1 MVANNI
7 YLDKIQDYKNIFT
20 YCDYIQKDWSNIFS
34 QESPLIIDLGCGAGQ
49 YLLEKASNFPNY
61 NYIGIETRFK
71 RLVKAAKKLQKN
83 FISNVFLLQ
92 RKVVLLSEF
101 FQPELIE
108 GIIINFPDPWQKKR
122 QQKHRLITTAFLND
136 VASILKKN
144 GSLSLKT
151 DHCDYFLSVK
161 KLIEKIPFF
170 ILSEY
175 SENLQKS
182 VYQKNNLKTEFE
194 NIFLDKGLP
203 IYYLKIIKI

>member
-7 YLDKIQDYKNIFT
+7 YLDKIQKYKNIFT
-20 YCDYIQKDWSNIFS
+20 YNDYIQKDWNNIFL

-49 YLLEKASNFPNY
+49 YLLEKASNCPNY

-71 RLVKAAKKLQKN
+71 RLVKAARKLQNN
-83 FISNVFLLQ
+83 FINNVFFLQ

-101 FQPELIE
+101 FTPDLIE
-108 GIIINFPDPWQKKR
+108 QIIINFPDPWQKKR
-122 QQKHRLITTAFLND
+122 QQKHRLITTTFLND

-161 KLIEKIPFF
+161 KI
-170 ILSEY
+170 
-175 SENLQKS
+175 N
-182 VYQKNNLKTEFE
+182 
-194 NIFLDKGLP
+194 
-203 IYYLKIIKI
+203 